1 MNTFLFLGLQPKHTI
16 PWQIIIH
23 FEEDKIASDSTITKM
38 TPYCSMLLK
47 NKRPQLFLLQRKLF
61 RIRRES
67 LNESEFVSN
76 E

>member
-38 TPYCSMLLK
+38 TPYRSMLFK

-61 RIRRES
+61 CIRREN